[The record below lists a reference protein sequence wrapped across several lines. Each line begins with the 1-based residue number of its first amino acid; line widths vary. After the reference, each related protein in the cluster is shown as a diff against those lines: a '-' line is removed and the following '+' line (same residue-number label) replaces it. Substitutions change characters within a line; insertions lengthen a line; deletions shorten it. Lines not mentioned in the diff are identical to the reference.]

1 MLRSVPG
8 LVLSNEATSEEP
20 RQQDQAVR
28 LKGVPILW
36 LSWEHWL
43 PCIGTSFPY
52 SSSVSPGGTDAWQ
65 AVP

>member
-28 LKGVPILW
+28 LKGVPHPVAHLGA
-36 LSWEHWL
+36 LATVHWH
-43 PCIGTSFPY
+43 IFPLFFQC
-52 SSSVSPGGTDAWQ
+52 VSRWD
-65 AVP
+65 